1 MACSSCLNRIS
12 AFMCLHFSMKSLN
25 TVFDVCDTYFTIENV
40 ALSLIDRIYVRIIL
54 TTSSDYSFN
63 L

>member
-1 MACSSCLNRIS
+1 
-12 AFMCLHFSMKSLN
+12 MKSLN

-40 ALSLIDRIYVRIIL
+40 ALSLIERIYVRIIL